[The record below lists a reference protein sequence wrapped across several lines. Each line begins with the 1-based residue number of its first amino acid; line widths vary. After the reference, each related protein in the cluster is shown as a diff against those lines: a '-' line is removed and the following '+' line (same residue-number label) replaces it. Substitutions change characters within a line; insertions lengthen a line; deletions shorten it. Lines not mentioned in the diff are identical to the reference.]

1 MFHNKWNI
9 IMDFMFLQ
17 IKWHPSNIGGLLDQG
32 QSDPRNRTT
41 MFQNVIKNSPKFR
54 LSVEWVGKTSNKEDF
69 GDVTLAWEDDEQ
81 GRTFLFDNFKW
92 KWKYHESTL
101 AREYEEQERW

>member
-1 MFHNKWNI
+1 MKHYYGFYV
-9 IMDFMFLQ
+9 
-17 IKWHPSNIGGLLDQG
+17 PPDQMTSKQYRG
-32 QSDPRNRTT
+32 SVGPGSVWPQKPNN
-41 MFQNVIKNSPKFR
+41 NVIKNSPKFR
-54 LSVEWVGKTSNKEDF
+54 LSVEWVGKTSKQEDF

-81 GRTFLFDNFKW
+81 GRKFLFDNFKW